1 MVAIL
6 AAFAPLF
13 SHCVWT
19 KAQTLAVGSILATGP
34 RTVCSVLRIMGLGQ
48 ERHFTNYHRVL
59 NRDAW
64 SCLAAGQVLL
74 GLILALIPR
83 DWPIVLAADDTIERR
98 GGRRLKA
105 RGCYR
110 DAVRSSRGHL
120 VRCFGLKWI
129 VLTVLV
135 PVPWS
140 QRVWALPLLTTLSW
154 PEGSGRR
161 TGHKTSLDWTRQMVV
176 HVRRWLPERELI
188 LVLDGGFAAVKLAH
202 DCQRHQVAMV
212 CRLRLDAALY
222 DPPGPQPPS
231 KRGPK
236 PKKGQRQRRLIEWAG
251 DRETPWERIEV
262 DWYGG
267 ERKVMQV
274 FSGPGLWYTRG
285 QDPVAIRYVLA
296 RDLEGRFSSSKIGQH
311 IEGLRSMDASPFRTM
326 TFGHRVIT
334 GGSHAPEPSYPRPQ
348 PGPPIRRT
356 APASP
361 PPVPGLQAQDHR
373 QRPLVA
379 PAGRRRSDH
388 LAVRCLPTPERRPL
402 RRDGAPG
409 TAGHAARLRRTA
421 AAAQRR
427 TRRSSA
433 QGAAHTPPAAGP
445 RPDLDPL
452 PRSAVPR
459 PQRGLP
465 WPGQERHQ
473 PLPRLRHRL
482 RRPQGAALHR
492 RPDRRDK
499 GRTA

>member
-1 MVAIL
+1 VVDEPSPLETTAVDLPPEMIASL

-13 SHCVWT
+13 SNLTWV
-19 KAQTLAVGSILATGP
+19 KVQFLAVGAILATGN
-34 RTVCSVLRIMGLGQ
+34 RTVCSILRIMGLSQ
-48 ERHFTNYHRVL
+48 DPHFTNYHRVL

-74 GLILALIPR
+74 GLILALIPS

-98 GGRRLKA
+98 GGRRIKS

-176 HVRRWLPERELI
+176 QVRRWLPERELI

-202 DCQRHQVAMV
+202 DCQRHQVAMI

-236 PKKGQRQRRLIEWAG
+236 PKKGQRQRRLTEWAG

-274 FSGPGLWYTRG
+274 FTGTGLWYTRG

-296 RDLEGRFSSSKIGQH
+296 RDLEGRLSDAAYFCTDERFVPEEILKYVVQRWSMEVTFEEARAHLGLETQRQWSDLAIARTTPVLLGLFSVVTLLAVQWHRSGLLVAEQTAWYEKECPTFSDCMRLARQQIWRSRIMGPSS
-311 IEGLRSMDASPFRTM
+311 EAAD
-326 TFGHRVIT
+326 VIQL
-334 GGSHAPEPSYPRPQ
+334 PRPLLE
-348 PGPPIRRT
+348 
-356 APASP
+356 AL
-361 PPVPGLQAQDHR
+361 VHGL
-373 QRPLVA
+373 
-379 PAGRRRSDH
+379 
-388 LAVRCLPTPERRPL
+388 
-402 RRDGAPG
+402 
-409 TAGHAARLRRTA
+409 
-421 AAAQRR
+421 
-427 TRRSSA
+427 SSA
-433 QGAAHTPPAAGP
+433 A
-445 RPDLDPL
+445 
-452 PRSAVPR
+452 
-459 PQRGLP
+459 
-465 WPGQERHQ
+465 
-473 PLPRLRHRL
+473 
-482 RRPQGAALHR
+482 
-492 RPDRRDK
+492 
-499 GRTA
+499 

>member
-1 MVAIL
+1 VDLPPEMVAIL

-13 SHCVWT
+13 SDRTWI
-19 KAQTLAVGSILATGP
+19 KAHTLAIGALLATGN
-34 RTVCSVLRIMGLGQ
+34 RTVCAALRVMGLGQ

-74 GLILALIPR
+74 GLILALIPS

-98 GGRRLKA
+98 GGRRIKS

-129 VLTVLV
+129 VLTALV

-176 HVRRWLPERELI
+176 QVRRWLPVRELI
-188 LVLDGGFAAVKLAH
+188 LVVDGGFAAVKLAH
-202 DCQRHQVAMV
+202 DCQRHQVAMI

-236 PKKGQRQRRLIEWAG
+236 PKKGQRQRRLTEWAG

-274 FSGPGLWYTRG
+274 FSGTGLWYTRG

-296 RDLEGRFSSSKIGQH
+296 RDLEGRLSDAAYFCTDERFVPEEILKHVVQRWSMEVTFEEARAHLGLETQRQWSDLAIARTTPVLLGLFSVVTLLAVQWHRSGLLVAEPTAWYEKECPTFSDCMRLARQQIWRSRILGPSS
-311 IEGLRSMDASPFRTM
+311 EAAD
-326 TFGHRVIT
+326 VIQL
-334 GGSHAPEPSYPRPQ
+334 PRPLLE
-348 PGPPIRRT
+348 
-356 APASP
+356 AL
-361 PPVPGLQAQDHR
+361 VHGL
-373 QRPLVA
+373 
-379 PAGRRRSDH
+379 
-388 LAVRCLPTPERRPL
+388 
-402 RRDGAPG
+402 
-409 TAGHAARLRRTA
+409 
-421 AAAQRR
+421 
-427 TRRSSA
+427 SSA
-433 QGAAHTPPAAGP
+433 A
-445 RPDLDPL
+445 
-452 PRSAVPR
+452 
-459 PQRGLP
+459 
-465 WPGQERHQ
+465 
-473 PLPRLRHRL
+473 
-482 RRPQGAALHR
+482 
-492 RPDRRDK
+492 
-499 GRTA
+499 